1 MDIPL
6 YPSQQRVLDKIQTGS
21 ILRGGV
27 GSGKSITALS
37 YFFKFCGGSFTINGK
52 GVYKTPDKPRDLYI
66 ITTAKKR
73 DDKEWEKEAARFA
86 ICNERKDSI
95 VGIKL
100 HVDSWNNIIKYIN
113 VKDAFFIF
121 DEQRAISLGTW
132 GKSLIKISK
141 KNDWILLS
149 ATPGDTW
156 IDYMPVFI
164 ANGFYKNKTDFI
176 INHVIYSPYTKFPKI
191 DRFVGVKQLEANKD
205 VITIYM
211 DSERKIER
219 QHEYIKCE
227 FNKDKYKM
235 AWMQR
240 WNMYDDEPIQEIGK
254 LMYILR
260 RVTNEDKSRQEATK
274 NKIIQNKRIIIFY
287 NFTYEL
293 EILREI
299 CESLNVPYSEWNGQ
313 KHQKIVDGERWVYL
327 VQYSSG
333 CEGWNCIETNVILF
347 YSLTHSY
354 KMLEQARG
362 RIDRINT
369 PYKILKYYYMI
380 SNSQIDRMIKN
391 SIDNKKEF
399 NERKFRRYLEKL

>member
-37 YFFKFCGGSFTINGK
+37 YFFKSCGGSFTINGK
-52 GVYKTPDKPRDLYI
+52 GIYKTPDKPKDLYI

-86 ICNERKDSI
+86 ICKDRDSSI

-100 HVDSWNNIIKYIN
+100 IVDSWNNVIKYIN

-121 DEQRAISLGTW
+121 DEQRAISLGAW
-132 GKSLIKISK
+132 GRSLIKIAK

-156 IDYMPVFI
+156 IDYMPIFI

-191 DRFVGVKQLEANKD
+191 DRFVGIKQLEMNKEA
-205 VITIYM
+205 ITIYM
-211 DSERKIER
+211 DSERKIKR
-219 QHEYIKCE
+219 QHEYIKCK
-227 FNKDKYKM
+227 FDKDKYKI
-235 AWMQR
+235 AWKKR
-240 WNMYDDEPIQEIGK
+240 WNIYDDEPIQEIGK

-260 RVTNEDKSRQEATK
+260 RVTNEDKSRQEETK
-274 NKIIQNKRIIIFY
+274 KKIIQNKRIIIFY

-293 EILREI
+293 EILRDI
-299 CESLNVPYSEWNGQ
+299 CKSLNVPYSEWNGQ
-313 KHQKIVDGERWVYL
+313 KHQKICEGDRWVYL

-333 CEGWNCIETNVILF
+333 CEGWNCIKTNVILF

>member
-52 GVYKTPDKPRDLYI
+52 GLYKTPDKPKDLYI

-86 ICNERKDSI
+86 ICKERDDSI

-100 HVDSWNNIIKYIN
+100 HVDSWNNVIKYVN
-113 VKDAFFIF
+113 VKNSFFIF

-132 GKSLIKISK
+132 GRSLIKIAK

-156 IDYMPVFI
+156 IDYMPIFI

-191 DRFVGVKQLEANKD
+191 DRFVGIKQLEMNKEA
-205 VITIYM
+205 ITIYM

-219 QHEYIKCE
+219 QHEYIKCNFDKE
-227 FNKDKYKM
+227 KYKM
-235 AWMQR
+235 AWMKR
-240 WNMYDDEPIQEIGK
+240 WNIYDDEPIQEIGK

-260 RVTNEDKSRQEATK
+260 RVTNEDKSRQEETK
-274 NKIIQNKRIIIFY
+274 KKIIQNKRIIIFY

-293 EILREI
+293 EILRDI
-299 CESLNVPYSEWNGQ
+299 CESLNIPYSEWNGQ

-333 CEGWNCIETNVILF
+333 CEGWNCTKTNVILF

>member
-52 GVYKTPDKPRDLYI
+52 GVYKTPDKPKDLYI

-86 ICNERKDSI
+86 ICKDRNDSI

-100 HVDSWNNIIKYIN
+100 HVDSWNNVIKYIN

-121 DEQRAISLGTW
+121 DEQRAISLGAW
-132 GKSLIKISK
+132 GRSLIKIAK

-156 IDYMPVFI
+156 IDYMPIFI

-191 DRFVGVKQLEANKD
+191 DRFVGIKQLEMNKEA
-205 VITIYM
+205 ITIYM

-219 QHEYIKCE
+219 QHEYIKCK
-227 FNKDKYKM
+227 FDKDKYKI
-235 AWMQR
+235 AWMKR

-260 RVTNEDKSRQEATK
+260 RVTNEDKSRQEETK
-274 NKIIQNKRIIIFY
+274 KKIIQNKRIIIFY

-293 EILREI
+293 EILRDI

-313 KHQKIVDGERWVYL
+313 KHQKIIDGERWVYL

-333 CEGWNCIETNVILF
+333 CEGWNCIKTNVILF

>member
-6 YPSQQRVLDKIQTGS
+6 YPRQQRVLDKIQTGS

-52 GVYKTPDKPRDLYI
+52 GMYKTPDKPRDLYI

-100 HVDSWNNIIKYIN
+100 YVDSWNNITKYVN

-141 KNDWILLS
+141 KNTWILLS

-176 INHVIYSPYTKFPKI
+176 INHVIYSPYTKFP
-191 DRFVGVKQLEANKD
+191 
-205 VITIYM
+205 
-211 DSERKIER
+211 
-219 QHEYIKCE
+219 
-227 FNKDKYKM
+227 
-235 AWMQR
+235 
-240 WNMYDDEPIQEIGK
+240 
-254 LMYILR
+254 
-260 RVTNEDKSRQEATK
+260 
-274 NKIIQNKRIIIFY
+274 
-287 NFTYEL
+287 
-293 EILREI
+293 
-299 CESLNVPYSEWNGQ
+299 
-313 KHQKIVDGERWVYL
+313 
-327 VQYSSG
+327 
-333 CEGWNCIETNVILF
+333 
-347 YSLTHSY
+347 SY
-354 KMLEQARG
+354 K
-362 RIDRINT
+362 
-369 PYKILKYYYMI
+369 
-380 SNSQIDRMIKN
+380 
-391 SIDNKKEF
+391 
-399 NERKFRRYLEKL
+399 

>member
-6 YPSQQRVLDKIQTGS
+6 YPSQQRVLDKIKTGS

-37 YFFKFCGGSFTINGK
+37 YFFKFCGGSFTINSK

-100 HVDSWNNIIKYIN
+100 YVDSWNNIVKYVN
-113 VKDAFFIF
+113 VIDAFFIF

-156 IDYMPVFI
+156 IDYMPIFI

-191 DRFVGVKQLEANKD
+191 DRFVGIKQLEMNKEA
-205 VITIYM
+205 ITIYM

-219 QHEYIKCE
+219 QHEYIKCK
-227 FNKDKYKM
+227 FDKDKYKM

-260 RVTNEDKSRQEATK
+260 RVTNEDKSRQEETK

-313 KHQKIVDGERWVYL
+313 KHQKIIDGERWAYL

-333 CEGWNCIETNVILF
+333 CEGWNCIKTNVILF

-354 KMLEQARG
+354 KMLEQAKG